1 MTMDFYTLKSVIR
14 CLSFNIATVTKP
26 NSMNEDWNN
35 DSNEEIIMTL
45 CSRNISIT
53 SVCDNYQIGY
63 QSENVEFASTIGYI
77 CQHFSN
83 KMIG

>member
-14 CLSFNIATVTKP
+14 CLSFNIATVKKP

-63 QSENVEFASTIGYI
+63 QSET
-77 CQHFSN
+77 SN
-83 KMIG
+83 SLALLDIFVSILVTR